1 MNKLPYFITDYYDRQ
16 VIKCIMDKY
25 GMDESEAARSFIT
38 SQTHSLLEDADY
50 GLAAFPVHAVFDMWE
65 VERIQG
71 NPRNSIYVRG
81 E

>member
-1 MNKLPYFITDYYDRQ
+1 MNKLPYFIMDYYDRQ

-25 GMDESEAARSFIT
+25 GMDELEAARSFIT

-50 GLAAFPVHAVFDMWE
+50 GLMSFSERAVFDMWE
-65 VERIQG
+65 SERVTG
-71 NPRNSIYVRG
+71 NPSNSVYVRG